1 MALAHSRSELAGLV
15 RALMERLDMADDE
28 LLSSCVDTLAAGI
41 RPSHGPSP
49 DLDLVSVA
57 RLVRAKFPPPLV
69 PYSTKNVWPPEQT
82 GHHQVA
88 HPAHA
93 LSGPS

>member
-57 RLVRAKFPPPLV
+57 RTNLWQKCMFRNTCFARFCQLVSLGAVLE
-69 PYSTKNVWPPEQT
+69 ST
-82 GHHQVA
+82 
-88 HPAHA
+88 
-93 LSGPS
+93 

>member
-57 RLVRAKFPPPLV
+57 RLVRAKFPPSCLIRQ
-69 PYSTKNVWPPEQT
+69 NMRAPEQT